1 MKKVEKIQSSTVS
14 SERKG
19 RSPKSARAAGLQFER
34 DLANLLRHIFPEA
47 ERQLEFQASCANG
60 VDLQGTDIFDFQC
73 KNRAGYASV
82 STINE
87 IKNSDP
93 KRIPVLVTKGIRMEA
108 MAVLPLEKL
117 VTLLEVAYGLR
128 PLLGDSSKS
137 KAIEAEQVTATEI
150 EQRFEEQAKK
160 VFKPMND
167 LLLAPTVDKAI
178 EFANS
183 TVEEFEQQL
192 FYPEVEQLKKPKGLR
207 LLSLDEIEKL
217 QQPEDEQPTEKEEEF
232 SVEEIA
238 AQVALLEAELDTQL
252 EEQAAPSLND
262 LL

>member
-1 MKKVEKIQSSTVS
+1 MSKKVTKKKAAKKVEKIQSSTVS

-137 KAIEAEQVTATEI
+137 KAIE
-150 EQRFEEQAKK
+150 
-160 VFKPMND
+160 
-167 LLLAPTVDKAI
+167 
-178 EFANS
+178 FANN

>member
-1 MKKVEKIQSSTVS
+1 MSKKVTKKKAAKKAEKIQSSTVS

-117 VTLLEVAYGLR
+117 VTLLEVAYSLR

-137 KAIEAEQVTATEI
+137 KAIEV
-150 EQRFEEQAKK
+150 
-160 VFKPMND
+160 
-167 LLLAPTVDKAI
+167 LAPAEKQELKLLKNTFERSPKAVT
-178 EFANS
+178 F
-183 TVEEFEQQL
+183 
-192 FYPEVEQLKKPKGLR
+192 
-207 LLSLDEIEKL
+207 LSHDEIERL

>member
-1 MKKVEKIQSSTVS
+1 MSKKVTKKKAAKKVEKIQSSTVS

-137 KAIEAEQVTATEI
+137 KAIEV
-150 EQRFEEQAKK
+150 
-160 VFKPMND
+160 
-167 LLLAPTVDKAI
+167 LAPAEKQELKLLKNTFERSPKAVT
-178 EFANS
+178 F
-183 TVEEFEQQL
+183 
-192 FYPEVEQLKKPKGLR
+192 
-207 LLSLDEIEKL
+207 LSHDEIEKL

>member
-1 MKKVEKIQSSTVS
+1 MSKKVTKKKPTKKAVKIQSSTVS

-117 VTLLEVAYGLR
+117 VTLLEVAYSLR

-137 KAIEAEQVTATEI
+137 KAIEAERVTATEI

-167 LLLAPTVDKAI
+167 LLLAPAEKQELKLLKNTFERSPKAVT
-178 EFANS
+178 F
-183 TVEEFEQQL
+183 
-192 FYPEVEQLKKPKGLR
+192 
-207 LLSLDEIEKL
+207 LSHDEIEKL